1 MGGTQVSSFKG
12 YNGRRFL
19 FINQII
25 EGFLW
30 MIVDHGDTGLSCLK
44 LKMFGFIQGVV
55 LV

>member
-1 MGGTQVSSFKG
+1 MAEDL
-12 YNGRRFL
+12 L
-19 FINQII
+19 FINKINV
-25 EGFLW
+25 GVLW